1 MLRMGISSRLHLNH
15 RHHQDCTSVTQEL
28 KAGGVVVG
36 EWWWG
41 VGGVAPAL
49 SIISD
54 SKVTQSRLLCVAKV
68 TQPHLPAW
76 TPVLPAINL
85 LPVTV

>member
-1 MLRMGISSRLHLNH
+1 M
-15 RHHQDCTSVTQEL
+15 
-28 KAGGVVVG
+28 
-36 EWWWG
+36 
-41 VGGVAPAL
+41 APAL

-54 SKVTQSRLLCVAKV
+54 SKVTQSRLPCVAKV
-68 TQPHLPAW
+68 TQPYLPAW